1 MKWLALSLFTVLLA
15 PLSVSAQQKMDL
27 EDVNIKGEIHSDERL
42 KFYMRQK
49 NQLKNYVKFRKNYR
63 DVMSLEQ
70 DVPEQIAVAAVKKND
85 PKVDKQMEEALSQIA
100 VQNAD
105 QLPASETEE

>member
-1 MKWLALSLFTVLLA
+1 MLWLTLSLLTVLFA
-15 PLSVSAQQKMDL
+15 PLSALAQQKMDL

-63 DVMSLEQ
+63 DIMSLEQ
-70 DVPEQIAVAAVKKND
+70 DVPEQIAVAATDKSN
-85 PKVDKQMEEALSQIA
+85 PRVDKQMEEALNQIA
-100 VQNAD
+100 VQNVEITVPEA
-105 QLPASETEE
+105 EE